1 MDSKITA
8 WALIAVCFVAGTV
21 FFSLF
26 FAKHKGVFSKEYD
39 ERQIIGRGQAY
50 KVAFFT
56 LLAYNF
62 VCAII
67 DSCGI
72 KWCDSLVGLLIGL
85 FVGVTVF
92 AVTAI
97 TKDALH
103 GIHTQSK
110 SVISI
115 FLLVCVLNAINFVA
129 QCISGSVIEDGVL
142 SLGFIPLAAAV
153 CFAVMLIVF
162 LIHNKKAKLLE
173 ESGENNEES

>member
-1 MDSKITA
+1 MDSKITTG
-8 WALIAVCFVAGTV
+8 ALIAIFFAAIF

-26 FAKHKGVFSKEYD
+26 FRKHKVVFSKEYD

-50 KVAFFT
+50 KAAFFT

-62 VCAII
+62 VCAILNG
-67 DSCGI
+67 CGV
-72 KWCDSLVGLLIGL
+72 KWWEPEVGLLIGL
-85 FVGVTVF
+85 FVSVTVF

-110 SVISI
+110 SVISV
-115 FLLVCVLNAINFVA
+115 FLLVIVVESIAFVVK
-129 QCISGSVIEDGVL
+129 CIDGGVIEDGLL

-153 CFAVMLIVF
+153 CFAVMLIAF
-162 LIHNKKAKLLE
+162 LIHNQKAKLLE